1 MRKSNTVI
9 WLCGMKSIQNGEPT
23 MTQFLTS
30 IWEHRWA
37 GAAVTAGIAALAGLL
52 VALTMPHG
60 PATAP
65 QALVVMALGL
75 LVGLAAGLAMHSRW
89 ALLVA
94 PLAYVIAVE
103 LAHRGVAGPTVGA
116 IRLDGTFGILALILG
131 RGFHGLVGL
140 LPMLI
145 AAEFGVRLARALSDQ
160 PAWPHSFIGWLP
172 AALAAAALIALAIA
186 IALPA
191 RTPPILAADGKPL
204 PGSIAE
210 IGMVPIGGTKQGVL
224 IRGQS
229 TDNPVLLYLAGG
241 PGQSSLPHPRV
252 ILQDLEK
259 DFIVVAWDQRGTG
272 KSYAA
277 LDPTAGLTPERA
289 VADTIELTDYL
300 RERFDEDKIYLLGE
314 SYGTI
319 LGVLTVQ
326 QRPDLYHAFIGSGQM
341 VNVAET
347 DRRIY
352 HGLLDNAAQTG
363 NAPLA
368 ASMTAYGEPPYAD
381 IPYAN
386 GFVMTQ
392 YDRLYKPYTPP
403 QSYLE
408 RGASSGLDQF
418 GVLGSEYSLVEKV
431 NVLRGLLDAFTVLYP
446 QIQRLDFRR
455 DAPKLDV
462 PVYMLDGQAEL
473 AARRDLALEWFA
485 LLDAPQKRVFSFEN
499 AAHAVAFEEYEAFH
513 RILLETILPE
523 TYPGWRKS

>member
-1 MRKSNTVI
+1 M
-9 WLCGMKSIQNGEPT
+9 L
-23 MTQFLTS
+23 TQLLAPL
-30 IWEHRWA
+30 WEHRLV
-37 GAAVTAGIAALAGLL
+37 GAVVTVVVAALAGLL
-52 VALTMPHG
+52 VAANMPHG

-65 QALVVMALGL
+65 QVLIVMALGL
-75 LVGLAAGLAMHSRW
+75 IVGLAAGLTMRSRW
-89 ALLVA
+89 VLLLA
-94 PLAYVIAVE
+94 PLSYVLAVE
-103 LAHRGVAGPTVGA
+103 LAQRGVAGPTVGA

-140 LPMLI
+140 LPMLLG
-145 AAEFGVRLARALSDQ
+145 AAFGLRVAHALAGE
-160 PAWPHSFIGWLP
+160 PAWPNSLVGWLP
-172 AALAAAALIALAIA
+172 TGLATLALLALAVAV
-186 IALPA
+186 ALPA
-191 RTPPILAADGKPL
+191 RTPPILAADGRPL
-204 PGSIAE
+204 AGSIAE
-210 IGMVPIGGTKQGVL
+210 IAMVPIGGAEQGVL
-224 IRGQS
+224 IRGHN
-229 TDNPVLLYLAGG
+229 TANPVLLYLAGG

-252 ILQDLEK
+252 IFEDLEK
-259 DFIVVAWDQRGTG
+259 DFTIVSWDQRGTG

-300 RERFDEDKIYLLGE
+300 RQRFDEDKVYLLGE

-352 HGLLDNAAQTG
+352 HGLLANAEQTG
-363 NAPLA
+363 DTKLA
-368 ASMTAYGEPPYAD
+368 ATMRAYGEPPYAD
-381 IPYAN
+381 IPFAN

-403 QSYLE
+403 QSYIE

-431 NVLRGLLDAFTVLYP
+431 NVLRGLIDTFTVLYP
-446 QIQRLDFRR
+446 QIQDIDFKR
-455 DAPKLDV
+455 DAAKLDV
-462 PVYMLDGQAEL
+462 PVYVLDGQAEL

-485 LLDAPQKRVFSFEN
+485 LLDAPQKRIFAFEN

-513 RILLETILPE
+513 RILLDVILPE
-523 TYPGWRKS
+523 TYPGRGKT